1 MDRIFEHSRDLHV
14 RNYVVYAGS
23 DGYAYVDAEETE
35 QITGSRLADVFKKGL
50 LVEDGGKF
58 YVPTAMVYEDGVAT
72 ITYVKADSSTQTTAV
87 LTLASSID
95 YPLEALLETLTIGAL
110 SLTPTFD
117 GDVFT
122 YTASTIGASE
132 LVTAVATDPD
142 ASIVIRNGSTV
153 VANGAAATWTVGAN
167 VVTITVTNGEADNVY
182 TVTVTKTLPD
192 NTLASLALGA
202 LGLSPAFGSETTSYT
217 ATTTDVSN
225 IITAVATDPEA
236 TIAIMHGETP
246 VENGAAITWE
256 DGANTVTVAVT
267 NGTTKTYTL
276 TVTKS

>member
-50 LVEDGGKF
+50 LVEDSGKF
-58 YVPTAMVYEDGVAT
+58 YVPTAMVYEDGVTT

-110 SLTPTFD
+110 TLTPTFD
-117 GDVFT
+117 GDTFT
-122 YTASTIGASE
+122 YTTETIGASE
-132 LVTAVATDPD
+132 IVTAVATDPD
-142 ASIVIRNGSTV
+142 AIITIRNGTAV
-153 VANGAAATWTVGAN
+153 VPNGTAATWTVGAN
-167 VVTITVTNGEADNVY
+167 VVTITVTNGEAEKVY
-182 TVTVTKTLPD
+182 TVTVTKTLSD
-192 NTLASLALGA
+192 TLESLVLTG
-202 LGLSPAFGSETTSYT
+202 LTLSPTFGSETTSYT
-217 ATTTDVSN
+217 AETTDESN
-225 IITAVATDPEA
+225 VITAAATDPEA
-236 TIAIMHGETP
+236 TIVIKNGETS
-246 VENGAAITWE
+246 VENGAAIAWE
-256 DGANTVTVAVT
+256 NGPNTVTVAVT
-267 NGTTKTYTL
+267 NGTTKTYTV

>member
-58 YVPTAMVYEDGVAT
+58 YVPTAMVYEDGVTT

-110 SLTPTFD
+110 TLAPTFD

-122 YTASTIGASE
+122 YTASTVGASAI
-132 LVTAVATDPD
+132 VTAVATDPD
-142 ASIVIRNGSTV
+142 ASLVIRNGSTV
-153 VANGAAATWTVGAN
+153 VANGSAATWTVGAN

-182 TVTVTKTLPD
+182 TVTVTKTLSD
-192 NTLASLALGA
+192 TLESLVLTG
-202 LGLSPAFGSETTSYT
+202 LTLSPTFGSETTTYT
-217 ATTTDVSN
+217 AETTDESN
-225 IITAVATDPEA
+225 VITAATTGPEA
-236 TIAIMHGETP
+236 TIVIKNGETT
-246 VENGAAITWE
+246 VENGAAIAWE
-256 DGANTVTVAVT
+256 NGANTVTVAVT
-267 NGTTKTYTL
+267 NGTTKTYTV

>member
-14 RNYVVYAGS
+14 RNYVVYSGS
-23 DGYAYVDAEETE
+23 DGYAYADAEKTE
-35 QITGSRLADVFKKGL
+35 QITASRLADAFKKGL

-58 YVPTAMVYEDGVAT
+58 YVPTAMVYEDGVTT

-95 YPLEALLETLTIGAL
+95 YPLEALLETLTIGTL
-110 SLTPTFD
+110 TLTPTFD

-122 YTASTIGASE
+122 YTASTTGASAI
-132 LVTAVATDPD
+132 VTAVATDPD

-182 TVTVTKTLPD
+182 TVTVTKTLSD
-192 NTLASLALGA
+192 TLASLVLGE
-202 LGLSPAFGSETTSYT
+202 LVLSPAFGSGTTSYT
-217 ATTTDVSN
+217 AETTDVSN
-225 IITAVATDPEA
+225 VITAVATDPAA
-236 TIAIMHGETP
+236 TIAILHGETP
-246 VENGAAITWE
+246 VDNGAAITWE
-256 DGANTVTVAVT
+256 AGANTVTVAVT

>member
-14 RNYVVYAGS
+14 RNYVVYAGP

-50 LVEDGGKF
+50 LVEDDGKF
-58 YVPTAMVYEDGVAT
+58 YVPTAMVYEDGVTT

-110 SLTPTFD
+110 TLDPTFD
-117 GDVFT
+117 GDAFT
-122 YTASTIGASE
+122 YTASTVGASAI
-132 LVTAVATDPD
+132 VTAVATDPD
-142 ASIVIRNGSTV
+142 AIITIRNGTAV
-153 VANGAAATWTVGAN
+153 VPNGTAATWTLGAN
-167 VVTITVTNGEADNVY
+167 VVTITVKNGEADNVY

-192 NTLASLALGA
+192 DTLSSLVLTG
-202 LGLSPAFGSETTSYT
+202 LTLSPTFDSETTNYT
-217 ATTTDVSN
+217 AETTDESN
-225 IITAVATDPEA
+225 VITAVATDPEA
-236 TIAIMHGETP
+236 TIVIKNGETP

-256 DGANTVTVAVT
+256 NGANTVTVAVT
-267 NGTTKTYTL
+267 NGTTKTYTV

>member
-23 DGYAYVDAEETE
+23 DGYVYVDAEETE

-58 YVPTAMVYEDGVAT
+58 YVPTAMVYEDGVTT

-110 SLTPTFD
+110 TLAPTFD
-117 GDVFT
+117 GDAFT
-122 YTASTIGASE
+122 YTASTVGASAI
-132 LVTAVATDPD
+132 VTAVATDPD
-142 ASIVIRNGSTV
+142 AIITIRNGTAV
-153 VANGAAATWTVGAN
+153 VPNGTAATWAVGAN
-167 VVTITVTNGEADNVY
+167 VVTITVKNGEADNVY
-182 TVTVTKTLPD
+182 TVTVTKTLSD
-192 NTLASLALGA
+192 TLESLVLTG
-202 LGLSPAFGSETTSYT
+202 LTLSPTFGSETTSYT
-217 ATTTDVSN
+217 AETTDESN
-225 IITAVATDPEA
+225 VITAAATDPEA
-236 TIAIMHGETP
+236 TIVIKNGETT

-256 DGANTVTVAVT
+256 NGANTVTVAVT
-267 NGTTKTYTL
+267 NGTTKTYTV